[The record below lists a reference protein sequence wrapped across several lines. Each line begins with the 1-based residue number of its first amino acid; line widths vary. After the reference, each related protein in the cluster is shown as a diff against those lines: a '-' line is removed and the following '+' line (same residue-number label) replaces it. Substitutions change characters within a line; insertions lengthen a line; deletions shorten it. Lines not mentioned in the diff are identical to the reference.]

1 MDRPIKFRRQMRGYN
16 KNDVNEF
23 ITEENI
29 RFNKIEESYVKK
41 VKELEDEIAALRS
54 ELSQIDEHRD
64 RIIELELS
72 VAELNSELENKT
84 KLINEKDA
92 IIEGLKS
99 TADSANERLAT
110 ANSIID
116 NLKNSHTV
124 AVSASSY
131 VSDSDLDDEIIEK
144 AEKYDAICDKV
155 DEILNFAKTE
165 ADKII
170 NEAYELRKQTVKKTS
185 AQMKSDIS
193 DRSDSIIEELKRS
206 IRRQFKK

>member
-29 RFNKIEESYVKK
+29 RFNKIEESYVSKIK
-41 VKELEDEIAALRS
+41 DLEHEIETLRAELAKLDEQQA
-54 ELSQIDEHRD
+54 
-64 RIIELELS
+64 RIIELELC
-72 VAELNSELENKT
+72 VTELKDDIETKT
-84 KLINEKDA
+84 RLISEKDA

-99 TADSANERLAT
+99 SADSANERLAV
-110 ANSIID
+110 ANSIIE
-116 NLKNSHTV
+116 NLQNSTQN
-124 AVSASSY
+124 ATPSTIIA
-131 VSDSDLDDEIIEK
+131 DTTLDEEIIEK

-155 DEILNFAKTE
+155 DEILGFAKDE

-170 NEAYELRKQTVKKTS
+170 AEAYEIRKQTVKKTS

-193 DRSDSIIEELKRS
+193 ERSDSIIEELKRS